1 MSALRRIIKKSKT
14 QEIKISE
21 DFAAPEVE
29 IIVLAKNSKT

>member
-1 MSALRRIIKKSKT
+1 MSALRSTLKQIKPG
-14 QEIKISE
+14 EIKISE